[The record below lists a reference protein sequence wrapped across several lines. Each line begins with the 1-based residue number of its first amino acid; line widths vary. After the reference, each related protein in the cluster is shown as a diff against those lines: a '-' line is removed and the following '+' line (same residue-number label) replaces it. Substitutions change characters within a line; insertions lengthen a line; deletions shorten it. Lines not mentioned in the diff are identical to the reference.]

1 MTCETGEKETPD
13 LLQQMYGVKKY
24 DESRPINNMSLMIG
38 KLRTPSDI
46 TREGNNVSDFIY
58 SLWNNEPLQFD
69 VTPKPPETI
78 SLIRGMQNV

>member
-1 MTCETGEKETPD
+1 MNCETGEKATPD
-13 LLQQMYGVKKY
+13 FLQQMYGVKKY
-24 DESRPINNMSLMIG
+24 EDARPINNMALMIG

-58 SLWNNEPLQFD
+58 ALWNNDPPEFN
-69 VTPKPPETI
+69 VIPKPPENI

>member
-1 MTCETGEKETPD
+1 MNCENGEKETPD
-13 LLQQMYGVKKY
+13 FLQQMYGVKKY
-24 DESRPINNMSLMIG
+24 DTSRPINNMALIIG

-46 TREGNNVSDFIY
+46 TRDGNNVADFIY
-58 SLWNNEPLQFD
+58 SLWNNEPLKFD